1 MSEFAFV
8 PNGGAAAGAMA
19 IGQGAGN
26 ALKALAS
33 GGDVRE
39 QAAQKTALALSKIY
53 ANNMMG
59 DKHGEETRGIKMTN
73 DGRESVATI
82 LENNPGLEQFMKQQL
97 IAYKLAGPQYM
108 DNFSR
113 SGQIEQKIA
122 DIQAIKADPTKATPA
137 AQAYFATSG
146 SAPFDNVGN
155 TGASLN
161 KATGAQ
167 NVTSDVINRIYETK
181 GGSKGRGNDG
191 TIKPNDAIRNDL
203 AIDRLA
209 QSAFD
214 KEYPKDAFGKRP
226 AGTPNLQD
234 YVASYRTAREA
245 RSSGAGGANKN
256 PATPVT
262 APTINPSADLT
273 AAIAVRAD
281 FKSGKITRDQAK
293 AKLKALGMAD

>member
-1 MSEFAFV
+1 MSEFALV

-19 IGQGAGN
+19 MGQGMTNG
-26 ALKALAS
+26 LKALAA

-53 ANNMMG
+53 SNNMMG
-59 DKHGEETRGIKMTN
+59 DKHGEETRGLKMTN
-73 DGRESVATI
+73 DGRDSVATI

-122 DIQAIKADPTKATPA
+122 DIQSIKNDPSKATPA

-167 NVTSDVINRIYETK
+167 TVTSDVINRVYENK
-181 GGSKGRGNDG
+181 GGSKGKSGDG
-191 TIKPNDAIRNDL
+191 TIKPNDAFKNDL

-209 QSAFD
+209 QSAFE

-226 AGTPNLQD
+226 ANTPNLQE
-234 YVASYRTAREA
+234 YVTSYRAAREA
-245 RSSGAGGANKN
+245 RGANTPSANKN
-256 PATPVT
+256 PAPTP
-262 APTINPSADLT
+262 APSTITPSADLT
-273 AAIAVRAD
+273 AAMAVRAD
-281 FKSGKITRDQAK
+281 FKNGKITRDQARV
-293 AKLKALGMAD
+293 KLKALGMAD